1 MKILIDPMLAI
12 LAKDLPDCD
21 KAEILMCI
29 LEYPSRDCNLSL
41 WRYMR
46 QQIDRDAE
54 KYREKCDRMAE
65 NGRKRWQ
72 SRSDA
77 INSKLEVSKENV
89 EVCKQN
95 INKDNCNVSERGNVR
110 QFVENSVDKFQITG
124 AFSFEAIGRANPSFA
139 NYIKLYLPPI
149 VARAEK
155 TLKEKRH
162 GQWLDFQQ
170 IIDWLELERGYYA
183 QNHGGKA

>member
-12 LAKDLPDCD
+12 LAKDLPDRD

-54 KYREKCDRMAE
+54 KYREKCERMAE

-72 SRSDA
+72 SKSDA
-77 INSKLEVSKENV
+77 TNSKSGVIEEKIDKS
-89 EVCKQN
+89 N
-95 INKDNCNVSERGNVR
+95 INKHSCNDSESSNAR
-110 QFVENSVDKFQITG
+110 QVVENSVEKFQILDT
-124 AFSFEAIGRANPSFA
+124 FSFDAIGSIYPAFA
-139 NYIKLYLPPI
+139 NYIKLYLPNI
-149 VARAEK
+149 IARAEK
-155 TLKEKRH
+155 TLKQKRI
-162 GQWLDFQQ
+162 GQWVNFEQ
-170 IIDWLELERGYYA
+170 IIDWIEQERIFFA
-183 QNHGGKA
+183 QSHGGKA